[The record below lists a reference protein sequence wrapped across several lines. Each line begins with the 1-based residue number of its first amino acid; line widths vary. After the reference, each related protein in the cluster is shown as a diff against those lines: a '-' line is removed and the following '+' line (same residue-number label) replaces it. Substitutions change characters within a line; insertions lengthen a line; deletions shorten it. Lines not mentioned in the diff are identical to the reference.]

1 MIGEYLYNKPE
12 RNNEISGLSISPKKN
27 FCVIKIWSSQCD
39 DIDTGIFS
47 DIPFLDLSGS
57 IYRKW
62 VEALEADREKL
73 KTIEKKKQK
82 KIF

>member
-1 MIGEYLYNKPE
+1 MMRLMDYQ
-12 RNNEISGLSISPKKN
+12 LSQKE
-27 FCVIKIWSSQCD
+27 FCVIKIWSSQCE
-39 DIDTGIFS
+39 DIATEIFS

-73 KTIEKKKQK
+73 KGVDMK
-82 KIF
+82 KIK